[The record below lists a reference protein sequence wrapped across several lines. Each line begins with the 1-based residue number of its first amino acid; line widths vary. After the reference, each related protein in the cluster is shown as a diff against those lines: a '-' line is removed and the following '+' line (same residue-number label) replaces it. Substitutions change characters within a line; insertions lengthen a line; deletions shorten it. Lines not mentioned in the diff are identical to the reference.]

1 MYMHQVK
8 HVHCFSRKTGET
20 DWDVPDIYY
29 MARISSFFFDPNK
42 NFMNLHRGVFFHPVL
57 ITNLTLYEHRVPGVK
72 ITFSLLL
79 AEGLWSYET

>member
-29 MARISSFFFDPNK
+29 MARISRFFFGPQHK
-42 NFMNLHRGVFFHPVL
+42 SHEFTPRGVFHPVL